1 MSSSTRS
8 GLWLGIVLN
17 VKYTSTLSSKLV
29 NGLYSLPWHLPNSC
43 EYQARKHACP
53 GVAQESPSG
62 GVKETVAEGASATDA
77 GAPEK
82 RKKPPS
88 SLVPRPRLVVSSV
101 ISSQG
106 KSSHRWLLYPKTFL
120 RHKKCWFGPKK
131 NRYGI
136 RRWTSHPP
144 GPISMV
150 DTSTVG
156 IVLIVSV
163 PKRSAMEHLAESFPK
178 TYRSVLAPSWLS
190 SNRAWK
196 TAPGG
201 VDIQS
206 RIR

>member
-82 RKKPPS
+82 RKKNSVESRSSPSARRLKRNLKPRQEQSPLATVSKNVPSPQKMLVRPKKKQIRYSTMDLTPPWANFHGRYLHSWNSVNSVGAKKVGDGTSRRELSEDVPFGIGTLLAVEQS
-88 SLVPRPRLVVSSV
+88 SLENRPR
-101 ISSQG
+101 
-106 KSSHRWLLYPKTFL
+106 
-120 RHKKCWFGPKK
+120 
-131 NRYGI
+131 
-136 RRWTSHPP
+136 
-144 GPISMV
+144 
-150 DTSTVG
+150 
-156 IVLIVSV
+156 
-163 PKRSAMEHLAESFPK
+163 
-178 TYRSVLAPSWLS
+178 
-190 SNRAWK
+190 
-196 TAPGG
+196 GG
-201 VDIQS
+201 
-206 RIR
+206 